1 MTDVNVG
8 DFERSLRMLSE
19 TIREQS
25 TTGERL
31 AEALGRVY
39 EAIAGLKTGDAE
51 TRTLLGV
58 VKDKIEDIRV
68 LLADNTRDHREISE
82 KLAVIHTFI
91 VRYEEDHGPDG
102 IKEAVREVF
111 LETADDRK
119 EFFKSGLRDVL
130 VEPGTGL
137 VMQQHM
143 RAALVVPEDE
153 KPEHKPDE
161 PKGMLPFFKILVIGA
176 VITFLALVW
185 AIVMREKP
193 GGSFQVDKNGV
204 KIEAGTVKPQE
215 PK

>member
-39 EAIAGLKTGDAE
+39 EAISNLRNGDVE
-51 TRTLLGV
+51 TRALLGV
-58 VKDKIEDIRV
+58 VKDKVEDLRV
-68 LLADNTRDHREISE
+68 LITTSSRDHKDILE
-82 KLAVIHTFI
+82 KLAVIHTF
-91 VRYEEDHGPDG
+91 VARYEEHHGPDG
-102 IKEAVREVF
+102 IKEAVRAVF
-111 LETADDRK
+111 LENANDRK

-137 VMQQHM
+137 VMQQHV
-143 RAALVVPEDE
+143 RAALVVPEDDE
-153 KPEHKPDE
+153 PDNEPEA

-185 AIVMREKP
+185 AIVMREKD
-193 GGSFQVDKNGV
+193 GGSFHVDKNGV
-204 KIEAGTVKPQE
+204 KIEAGSAKPQE
-215 PK
+215 EK